1 MDATMDGK
9 KRLIDGNAMFRKS
22 IDPGLLARLSK
33 KQEPFVAILTCSD
46 SRVSPVKI
54 FNLSLGEAF
63 VVRVAGN
70 SASDQSAL
78 GSLEYAVDHLH
89 VKYLLVLGHTG
100 CGAVRAMVEGEFLPN
115 LRPVMKDLERARFK
129 TPTEQINDEN
139 RLPSDDF
146 NKVGRAEIAGELGQ
160 AHDKTVLETLD
171 QNKAL
176 ANHESWNPGSESV
189 ITRINSHPQNPQ
201 GKRAEQKPTG

>member
-89 VKYLLVLGHTG
+89 VRYLLVLGHTS

-139 RLPSDDF
+139 LIAENNVRLQLRIMQDNSSIISHAVTQD
-146 NKVGRAEIAGELGQ
+146 RLILLG
-160 AHDKTVLETLD
+160 AMYD
-171 QNKAL
+171 L
-176 ANHESWNPGSESV
+176 A
-189 ITRINSHPQNPQ
+189 
-201 GKRAEQKPTG
+201 TGAIRFI

>member
-1 MDATMDGK
+1 MDATMDGR

-22 IDPGLLARLSK
+22 IDPGFLASLSK
-33 KQEPFVAILTCSD
+33 NQEPFIAILSCSD
-46 SRVSPVKI
+46 SRVSPIKI

-70 SASDQSAL
+70 SASDQSVL

-100 CGAVRAMVEGEFLPN
+100 CGAVSAMVEGEFLPN

-129 TPTEQINDEN
+129 APTDQTN
-139 RLPSDDF
+139 
-146 NKVGRAEIAGELGQ
+146 
-160 AHDKTVLETLD
+160 D
-171 QNKAL
+171 QNLIAENNVRLQLRTIQDNSTTISRAVAEDKLTLLGAMYDL
-176 ANHESWNPGSESV
+176 A
-189 ITRINSHPQNPQ
+189 
-201 GKRAEQKPTG
+201 TGTVRFI